1 MERTKDMW
9 AHYNYPPTDTQIQ
22 YNKIM
27 IDYTTFDEIVSD
39 VCRQTRV
46 RESELVE
53 KTKNN
58 HVTQARY
65 LIYYLA
71 KVAGYRPKDT
81 IRMMSAMGHEVSNS
95 TIVYGIKEIDRL
107 MDEDKS
113 LDQYVSKFLARLEY

>member
-9 AHYNYPPTDTQIQ
+9 AHYNYPPTDIQIQ

-107 MDEDKS
+107 IDEDKS

>member
-1 MERTKDMW
+1 MERTKDVW
-9 AHYNYPPTDTQIQ
+9 AYYNYPPTDNQIQ

-71 KVAGYRPKDT
+71 KVAGYKPKDT
-81 IRMMSAMGHEVSNS
+81 IWMMSSLGHEVSHS
-95 TIVYGIKEIDRL
+95 TIIYGIKEIDRL
-107 MDEDKS
+107 LQQDKG
-113 LDQYVSKFLARLEY
+113 LDKYVSKFLARLEY

>member
-1 MERTKDMW
+1 MW

-27 IDYTTFDEIVSD
+27 LDYTTFDEIVSD

-46 RESELVE
+46 QESELVE

-58 HVTQARY
+58 HITQARY

-71 KVAGYRPKDT
+71 KVAGYKPKDT
-81 IRMMSAMGHEVSNS
+81 IG
-95 TIVYGIKEIDRL
+95 
-107 MDEDKS
+107 
-113 LDQYVSKFLARLEY
+113 

>member
-9 AHYNYPPTDTQIQ
+9 AHYNYPPTENQIQ
-22 YNKIM
+22 YNTM

-107 MDEDKS
+107 IDEDKS

>member
-1 MERTKDMW
+1 MERTKNMW

-27 IDYTTFDEIVSD
+27 LDYTTFDEIVSD

-46 RESELVE
+46 QESELVE

-58 HVTQARY
+58 HITQARY

-71 KVAGYRPKDT
+71 KVAGYKPKDT
-81 IRMMSAMGHEVSNS
+81 IRMMSSMGHEVSHS
-95 TIVYGIKEIDRL
+95 TIIYGIKEIEKL
-107 MDEDKS
+107 IEDDKG
-113 LDQYVSKFLARLEY
+113 LDKYVSKFLARLEY

>member
-1 MERTKDMW
+1 MERTKDVW
-9 AHYNYPPTDTQIQ
+9 AYYNYPPTDNQIQ
-22 YNKIM
+22 YNTIM

-46 RESELVE
+46 QESELVE

-71 KVAGYRPKDT
+71 KVAGYKPKDT
-81 IRMMSAMGHEVSNS
+81 IWMMSSLGHEVSHS
-95 TIVYGIKEIDRL
+95 TIIYGIKEIDRL
-107 MDEDKS
+107 LEQDEG